1 MKKLLALLLLV
12 SNVVCA
18 QNIDTTTGSVQTTSN
33 LIDPTKW
40 GNVIYMNGGQLGQV
54 EGAGG
59 GPDPAFNTDT
69 NTIRF
74 SFMPYTVS
82 QIIAINSV
90 LSGQGISV
98 GGFNYSWKIYNDLNN
113 PSGTRGSLNVY
124 GSLTNNSG
132 KVLEYYNYDYSLTN
146 TGATFQ
152 TFTGTETF
160 KSPYQLN
167 SLGDISMS
175 WTGSDMNFWSG
186 YYGPRVRDISLS
198 LNYSVKQ
205 TSTSP
210 TPTTTTTNTGT
221 SSPIEIADTFSKPP
235 PESEPNQQEQQIAY
249 SSPPPPGS
257 EPPPPGST
265 TTTTSST
272 SQPPPSGSSQP
283 APTGSQPPPGSQ
295 PSPGSS
301 NNVASSSSAPQQ
313 GGSTSGGP
321 SLSSILTMIKNNE
334 KKEQAIAS
342 TAVQAANDVA
352 QSAIQATEQTAM
364 SVASV
369 SSNASI
375 QAATQQVSTTQQSN
389 VQSSSFAQGIPLASS
404 TQQNLGAVNNQLMM
418 GNNAS
423 VQQNVSNNNQST
435 QSVDTQVSMIS
446 IQPVVTQSTSSIQTT
461 TMTGLRSTEVENVLF
476 TNNFL
481 TNRANPLTEI
491 IDNNTKTNNSSSTEQ
506 KENPLNKNAQNNE
519 LSMGISLD
527 RMMMQPIGYNSYLQ
541 LALRD
546 TSFYAPKEIYKNQV
560 PSDNKRSMYFLEK
573 GNTDTYNKMVEA
585 QYK

>member
-1 MKKLLALLLLV
+1 MKKLLSILLLV

-18 QNIDTTTGSVQTTSN
+18 QNINTNTGSVQTTPN
-33 LIDPTKW
+33 LVDPTQW
-40 GNVIYMNGGQLGQV
+40 GNVIYMNATQLGQV
-54 EGAGG
+54 EGSGG
-59 GPDPAFNTDT
+59 GPVPAFNTDT

-74 SFMPYTVS
+74 SYMPYTAS
-82 QIIAINSV
+82 QLIAINSV

-98 GGFNYSWKIYNDLNN
+98 SGFNYSWKIYNDLNN
-113 PSGTRGSLNVY
+113 FAGTRGSLFVN
-124 GSLTNNSG
+124 GSLTDKSG
-132 KVLEYYNYDYSLTN
+132 KVLESYFYDYSLTN
-146 TGATFQ
+146 TGANFQ

-160 KSPYQLN
+160 SSPYQLN
-167 SLGDISMS
+167 SLGDISIS

-186 YYGPRVRDISLS
+186 YYGPRVRDTSLT

-235 PESEPNQQEQQIAY
+235 PESEPKQQEQQTAY
-249 SSPPPPGS
+249 NSPPPPGS
-257 EPPPPGST
+257 EPPPSGST
-265 TTTTSST
+265 TTAST
-272 SQPPPSGSSQP
+272 SQPPPSGSSPP
-283 APTGSQPPPGSQ
+283 APTGSTPPPGSQ
-295 PSPGSS
+295 PPPSSS
-301 NNVASSSSAPQQ
+301 NNVASSGSAPQQ

-321 SLSSILTMIKNNE
+321 SLSSILTTIKNNE
-334 KKEQAIAS
+334 KKEQAIAA
-342 TAVQAANDVA
+342 TAVQAANEVA
-352 QSAIQATEQTAM
+352 QSAVQAAEQTAM
-364 SVASV
+364 SVAAT
-369 SSNASI
+369 SSNAST
-375 QAATQQVSTTQQSN
+375 QAAIQQVSTTQQN
-389 VQSSSFAQGIPLASS
+389 NLQSSSFAQGIPLVSN
-404 TQQNLGAVNNQLMM
+404 TQQNIGAVNNQLMM

-435 QSVDTQVSMIS
+435 QSIDTQVSMIS
-446 IQPVVTQSTSSIQTT
+446 IQPVATQSTSSVQTN
-461 TMTGLRSTEVENVLF
+461 TMTGLRSAEVENVLF

-491 IDNNTKTNNSSSTEQ
+491 IENNTKTNNSSSTEQ

-560 PSDNKRSMYFLEK
+560 PPENKRTMYFIEK
-573 GNTDTYNKMVEA
+573 SNTDTYNKMVEA